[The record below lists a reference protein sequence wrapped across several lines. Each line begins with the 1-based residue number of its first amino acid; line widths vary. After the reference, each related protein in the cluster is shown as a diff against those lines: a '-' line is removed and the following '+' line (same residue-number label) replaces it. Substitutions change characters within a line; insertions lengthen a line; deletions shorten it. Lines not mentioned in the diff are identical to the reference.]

1 MHCTQS
7 LADLG
12 HVPLQGHPFSR
23 PHMEESV
30 QHQTQSRGK
39 LQPLIPGLRV
49 HPGPFLGTVPL
60 YIYRTFYCSSQGAFR
75 IKRLRPKH
83 QQSSSSFL
91 VSVFTFFLGG
101 LASLFAAE
109 ILKKTHAYVDMHQ
122 KAVHAL
128 RVHEAGMHCQQGT
141 SSAPF
146 WCASCSSARTAWICH
161 TCGTPRPMHP
171 RCPS

>member
-101 LASLFAAE
+101 VSAELVLTTSTPGPNTHFHATSARFVAARTQAKLRNAVQRQFASLLSDQLQF
-109 ILKKTHAYVDMHQ
+109 
-122 KAVHAL
+122 
-128 RVHEAGMHCQQGT
+128 
-141 SSAPF
+141 
-146 WCASCSSARTAWICH
+146 ICFL
-161 TCGTPRPMHP
+161 GRRPRN
-171 RCPS
+171 